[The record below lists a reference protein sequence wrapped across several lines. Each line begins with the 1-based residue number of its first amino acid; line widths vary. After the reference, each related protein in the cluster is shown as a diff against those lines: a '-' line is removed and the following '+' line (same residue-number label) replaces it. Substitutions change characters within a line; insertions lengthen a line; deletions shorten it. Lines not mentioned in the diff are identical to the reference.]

1 MDYSGTVSLGRRM
14 DVVAAIE
21 TAVKPKL
28 EDSFGKET
36 AMLIIM
42 RAAASTEIPMVGLR
56 PQHFR
61 RLVAAICEDERVRGT
76 WGEDESLAQLQEWNQ
91 LVDPHRAS

>member
-1 MDYSGTVSLGRRM
+1 M
-14 DVVAAIE
+14 DVVTAIE

-42 RAAASTEIPMVGLR
+42 RAAASSEIPMVGLR

-61 RLVAAICEDERVRGT
+61 SLCEAICADERVRGT
-76 WGEDESLAQLQEWNQ
+76 WGEAGSVAQLEEWNG
-91 LVDPHRAS
+91 LVERRTS